1 MIKFYFFLKG
11 GMMKKI
17 VLVMLVFILTVSLFT
32 QVKNPDS
39 PLKGKWDFQM
49 KKTWE
54 VEEGGKDVIGSVQN
68 IGSADDG
75 RVFIMDSKN
84 YKIYIFSPEGKF
96 ISSFGKRG
104 EGPGEIKNFSMG
116 DQLFVVDQ
124 HVIVVDRARI
134 SYFSLDGT
142 FEKSIVYS
150 TQMRPREF
158 VSDEVLISAPVIPQV
173 LREKTAKIKWY
184 NVNDQKEKI
193 ISEYEPFK
201 EAAATDRGPGRT
213 VTVVAVFSGVTPI
226 MMVKYRNNRVYYGM
240 CNTYTI
246 NRVDIKDKKTFSF
259 SIEGREPREIT
270 PAIKKELAKGLGD
283 IPQDMLERI
292 LDGLPKKAS
301 FYQDLV
307 IDNRGFIYVFLANP
321 TAEPIQGIDIFSPE
335 GKYLY
340 SSQLRAAEGS
350 TIQAIYL
357 RDNLLVIAVEDEEGT
372 VKVAQ
377 YSVQL
382 PKE

>member
-1 MIKFYFFLKG
+1 
-11 GMMKKI
+11 MKI
-17 VLVMLVFILTVSLFT
+17 IALVMLVFTLTASLFT
-32 QVKNPDS
+32 QVKNPDT

-49 KKTWE
+49 KKNWE
-54 VEEGGKDVIGSVQN
+54 VEEAGNDVIGSVQN

-104 EGPGEIKNFSMG
+104 EGPGEIKNFEMG
-116 DQLFVVDQ
+116 EQLFMVDQ
-124 HVIVVDRARI
+124 HVLVVDRSRI

-158 VSDEVLISAPVIPQV
+158 VSEEAFISAPVN
-173 LREKTAKIKWY
+173 LDLGGKTAEIKWY
-184 NVNDQKEKI
+184 NVNDKSEKTI
-193 ISEYEPFK
+193 AEYQPFK
-201 EAAATDRGPGRT
+201 KAAATDRGSGRT

-226 MMVKYRNNRVYYGM
+226 MMVKYRNNQVYYGM
-240 CNTYTI
+240 CDTYAI
-246 NRVDIKDKKTFSF
+246 NRVDLKDKKTSSF

-270 PAIKKELAKGLGD
+270 PAIKKELAAGLGD

-301 FYQDLV
+301 FYQDLI
-307 IDNRGFIYVFLANP
+307 IDNRGFVYVFLANP
-321 TAEPIQGIDIFSPE
+321 TAGPIQGIDIFSPE

-340 SSQLRAAEGS
+340 SSQLRVEDDS
-350 TIQAIYL
+350 SIPAIYL
-357 RDNLLVIAVEDEEGT
+357 RDDLLVIAVEDEEGT

-382 PKE
+382 PRE

>member
-1 MIKFYFFLKG
+1 
-11 GMMKKI
+11 MKKI
-17 VLVMLVFILTVSLFT
+17 VLVMLVFTLTASLFT
-32 QVKNPDS
+32 QVKNPDT

-49 KKTWE
+49 KKNWE
-54 VEEGGKDVIGSVQN
+54 VEEAGNDVIGSVQN

-75 RVFIMDSKN
+75 RVYILDSKN

-104 EGPGEIKNFSMG
+104 EGPGEIKNFDMG
-116 DQLFVVDQ
+116 EQLFVVNQ
-124 HVIVVDRARI
+124 HVIVVDRSRI

-150 TQMRPREF
+150 TQLKPREF
-158 VSDEVLISAPVIPQV
+158 VSDEVLISAPVNPEA
-173 LREKTAKIKWY
+173 LRGKTAKIKWY
-184 NVNDQKEKI
+184 NVNDNSEKI
-193 ISEYEPFK
+193 IAQYEPFK
-201 EAAATDRGPGRT
+201 KAAATDRGPGRT

-240 CNTYTI
+240 CDTYTI
-246 NRVDIKDKKTFSF
+246 NRVDLKDKKTSGF
-259 SIEGREPREIT
+259 SIEGREPQEIT
-270 PAIKKELAKGLGD
+270 PAIKKELARGLGD

-321 TAEPIQGIDIFSPE
+321 TAGPIQGIDIFSPE

-340 SSQLRAAEGS
+340 SSQLRVEEGS
-350 TIQAIYL
+350 SIQAIYL
-357 RDNLLVIAVEDEEGT
+357 RDDLLVIAVEDEEGT

-382 PKE
+382 PEK